1 MLTAARCEKCN
12 HALPL
17 KGELGDFRL
26 PPAWV
31 PCPGCGYQCPTILP
45 YRVGW
50 TEALLWKVYALA
62 SVPVSALVALSGEH
76 SALVTLAI
84 VVLGPLVGGILGG
97 FLLSRLT
104 AFPLTLLRDA
114 SRRRRS

>member
-26 PPAWV
+26 PPDMV
-31 PCPGCGYQCPTILP
+31 PCPGCGHRCATILP

-50 TEALLWKVYALA
+50 MEALLWKVYALA
-62 SVPVSALVALSGEH
+62 SIPIAVWWAVTGDMATSLRVLV
-76 SALVTLAI
+76 
-84 VVLGPLVGGILGG
+84 VVLGPLVGGGLGG
-97 FLLSRLT
+97 FLLSKIT
-104 AFPLTLLRDA
+104 AFPVTLLRDVGRK
-114 SRRRRS
+114 SRS